1 MRSNNLKRHRISI
14 NNRSIRSKNKSLAQK
29 TKRRNSRIKKT
40 RRTRNARGGGKPEL
54 TTPRM
59 PFTTKANLNRIG
71 KIPLPPLVTLPP
83 LVIDHQSLLKSFKY
97 LSNQMNKL
105 TQNVYEKLS
114 EVRNILIPDDIK
126 PIGYAFS
133 ENCDEYYYIVLGYY
147 FVRNANDKFE
157 LDGYLAMQPNLLVAG
172 AKGTE
177 IPIEGVHMYEECNF
191 TNPITRRQYE
201 KVNNELAL
209 RINALASIIEDRELV
224 HILDGSYFRIGYL
237 PKQP

>member
-1 MRSNNLKRHRISI
+1 MRSNNLKRHRKSI

-29 TKRRNSRIKKT
+29 TKRRNNRIKKT

-71 KIPLPPLVTLPP
+71 KIPLPPLV
-83 LVIDHQSLLKSFKY
+83 IDHQSLLKSFKY
-97 LSNQMNKL
+97 LSNQINKL
-105 TQNVYEKLS
+105 TQNVYEKSS
-114 EVRNILIPDDIK
+114 EVGNILIPDDIK

-147 FVRNANDKFE
+147 FVRNANDEFE
-157 LDGYLAMQPNLLVAG
+157 LAGYLAMQPRLIATG
-172 AKGTE
+172 AMGTE
-177 IPIEGVHMYEECNF
+177 ITKLGVNSVKECNF
-191 TNPITRRQYE
+191 IKPITRSQYE
-201 KVNNELAL
+201 KVNNDLAL
-209 RINALASIIEDRELV
+209 RINALTSIIEDRELY
-224 HILDGSYFRIGYL
+224 HSLDGSYFRIGYI